1 MPVGSA
7 DLYRAMYSSGV
18 RGATSIAW
26 ASISGRVEEV
36 GEDRM
41 AAVGGRV
48 ASAVTYV
55 DLLVRRRVVW
65 WW

>member
-18 RGATSIAW
+18 RGAIAW

-55 DLLVRRRVVW
+55 DLLVRRTSRVVW
-65 WW
+65 W